1 MEMFPSY
8 QMEIIME
15 QNFFQ
20 SSLSE
25 EIVTAMG
32 KGFELL
38 SRGIHMGK
46 TGVVMMPV
54 PMNSR

>member
-1 MEMFPSY
+1 MFPSY